1 MSASPAV
8 ADRSAVVVN
17 QRGLHARAAALLARV
32 AGRFD
37 AAVTVAANGERVSA
51 LSIMGMLMLGAATGT
66 SLQIEATGV
75 DAVDAADAL
84 AQLIENGFEEEDF
97 PGA

>member
-1 MSASPAV
+1 MASTPSPADRALVQVRIACV
-8 ADRSAVVVN
+8 A
-17 QRGLHARAAALLARV
+17 
-32 AGRFD
+32 
-37 AAVTVAANGERVSA
+37 
-51 LSIMGMLMLGAATGT
+51 LMLGAATGT
-66 SLQIEATGV
+66 SLQIEATGI